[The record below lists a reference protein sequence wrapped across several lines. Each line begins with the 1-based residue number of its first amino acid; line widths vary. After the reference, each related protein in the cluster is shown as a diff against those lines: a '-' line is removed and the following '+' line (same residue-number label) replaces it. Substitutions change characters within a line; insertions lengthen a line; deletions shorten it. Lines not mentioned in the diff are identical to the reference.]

1 MPSTTAITVASS
13 ATCTEVSTAT
23 RTPSFDAATCHH
35 RSVRPG
41 GGQAKVALALN
52 ELSST
57 TASGT

>member
-1 MPSTTAITVASS
+1 M
-13 ATCTEVSTAT
+13 STAT

>member
-13 ATCTEVSTAT
+13 ATCTEVSTAV
-23 RTPSFDAATCHH
+23 RTPSLDAATCHQ
-35 RSVRPG
+35 RRVRPG

-57 TASGT
+57 SASGT